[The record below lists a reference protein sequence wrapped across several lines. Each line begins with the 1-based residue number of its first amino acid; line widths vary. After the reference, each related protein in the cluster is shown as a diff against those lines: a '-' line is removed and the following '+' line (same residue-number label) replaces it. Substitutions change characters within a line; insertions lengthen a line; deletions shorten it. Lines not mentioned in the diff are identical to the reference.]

1 MKRKG
6 EQSMSL
12 KHKIKRVDENRTE
25 TTYRDLREAAS
36 SINSKLEPWKVQLF
50 IAYALNTRTRAF
62 KSKWML
68 IK

>member
-12 KHKIKRVDENRTE
+12 KHKIKRVDENGTE

>member
-1 MKRKG
+1 
-6 EQSMSL
+6 MSL
-12 KHKIKRVDENRTE
+12 KHKIKRVDENGAE
-25 TTYRDLREAAS
+25 TTYRDLREAAN

-62 KSKWML
+62 KSKWMP

>member
-12 KHKIKRVDENRTE
+12 KHKIKRVDENGTE

-62 KSKWML
+62 KSKWMP